1 MPIIR
6 SPDVLLGT
14 LESGELIQDFQ
25 TEINSVI
32 ETLQALSE
40 QQRGKIKGSVTLQ
53 IGFEVEDGQ
62 CAVRA
67 KLDSKTPKA
76 DRPKSFFFVTDAGL
90 STDHPRQ
97 LDMWSGPREARATAR
112 DAETA

>member
-40 QQRGKIKGSVTLQ
+40 Q
-53 IGFEVEDGQ
+53 
-62 CAVRA
+62 
-67 KLDSKTPKA
+67 
-76 DRPKSFFFVTDAGL
+76 
-90 STDHPRQ
+90 
-97 LDMWSGPREARATAR
+97 
-112 DAETA
+112 